1 MDPVPVT
8 SFSDEDIERIIRD
21 ALKLEIAEKR
31 KMPNKVQLNRALIG
45 TIGEFL
51 SCFKLMGYDLEGNP
65 LSVTVYKEKMQ
76 KSAIDNMFLEEIGKF
91 MASKSQ

>member
-1 MDPVPVT
+1 MDPIT
-8 SFSDEDIERIIRD
+8 NFSEEEIERVIRD

-51 SCFKLMGYDLEGNP
+51 SCFKLMGYDLDGNP
-65 LSVTVYKEKMQ
+65 LSLTVYKEKIQ
-76 KSAIDNMFLEEIGKF
+76 KSAIDNMFLEEMGRF
-91 MASKSQ
+91 LASKSQ